1 MKQPK
6 DPLQLPKPTRNTRK
20 ITIKL
25 MTVASGEINL
35 ERKNNLFCHIVKVKA
50 AKSAHSMADVIPFL
64 VYSIFSS
71 NPTLRYNEKKTLYTI
86 KKTISVTFSVH

>member
-20 ITIKL
+20 ITIIL

-35 ERKNNLFCHIVKVKA
+35 QRKNNLFCHIVKVKA
-50 AKSAHSMADVIPFL
+50 AKSAHSMTDVIPFFSVL
-64 VYSIFSS
+64 NILLESNASIK
-71 NPTLRYNEKKTLYTI
+71 RKKILYTQ
-86 KKTISVTFSVH
+86 

>member
-20 ITIKL
+20 ITNYVMFLCYVITIKL
-25 MTVASGEINL
+25 MTAASGEINL
-35 ERKNNLFCHIVKVKA
+35 QRKNNLFCHIVKVKT

-71 NPTLRYNEKKTLYTI
+71 NPTLR
-86 KKTISVTFSVH
+86 

>member
-35 ERKNNLFCHIVKVKA
+35 QRKNNLFCHIVKVEA

-71 NPTLRYNEKKTLYTI
+71 NPTLR
-86 KKTISVTFSVH
+86 